1 MPYTKNVWASGDVIT
16 ATKLNNAETGIET
29 VDTTKAPIA
38 NPVFTGIPKV
48 GTATMITTDNI
59 ATYAPPPANYDDD
72 AAQVNIFVG
81 AGQAFTTIQSAI
93 NALKKV
99 NAGKRDIILTGG
111 TTFTENVTI
120 AGFHGG
126 KISVRGASACSLNGN
141 ITISDN
147 SADINM
153 ELITITNN
161 GFINV
166 TNAGFV
172 SLYQINKTVAG
183 TNGISLSNGNFTMS
197 TCTFSNQSGIAIEVY
212 GGAILV
218 MNTVTGTG
226 NGTALVSRAAIIMM
240 DAASTITGT
249 TPQSKSNGGQIF
261 A

>member
-1 MPYTKNVWASGDVIT
+1 MPYSKTTYVTGDVIT
-16 ATKLNNAETGIET
+16 ATKLNNAEVGIET
-29 VDTTKAPIA
+29 LDTTKAPIA
-38 NPVFTGIPKV
+38 DPVFTGTPKV
-48 GTATMITTDNI
+48 GTATMV
-59 ATYAPPPANYDDD
+59 ANYNDD

-81 AGQAFTTIQSAI
+81 AGQAFTTIQSAVDS
-93 NALKKV
+93 LKKV
-99 NAGKRDIILTGG
+99 NAGKRDIILTSG

-126 KISVRGASACSLNGN
+126 KITVRSAATSCSLNGN

-153 ELITITNN
+153 ELITITND

-166 TNAGFV
+166 INAGFV

-183 TNGISLSNGNFTMS
+183 TNGIGLSNGNFTMS
-197 TCTFSNQSGIAIEVY
+197 TCTFSNQSGNAVEVY